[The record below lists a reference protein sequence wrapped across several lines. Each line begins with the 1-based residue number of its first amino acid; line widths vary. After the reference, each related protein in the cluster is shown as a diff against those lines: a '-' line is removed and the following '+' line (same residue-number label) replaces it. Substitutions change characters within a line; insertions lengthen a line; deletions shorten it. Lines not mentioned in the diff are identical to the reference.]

1 MKTIASSFAAPAI
14 TRALRWG
21 GALLLAATCLAAP
34 MRAQEAVEEPPAEV
48 ETALPTITIPAEAAD
63 GSVVEIADGTY
74 APMNLLTET
83 RTLTLRAANRGLVI
97 IEGGNAERCATLPA
111 NITLDGFVLQ
121 NGKARQ
127 GGGLRGGVFLNGTIS
142 NCSAVFGGGAYEAK
156 VVNSEVIGCSAE
168 FFGNALYGGS
178 AFSCR
183 IVGNHAADYGAG
195 MAALFG
201 TTAANCLLA
210 ENTTP
215 CDTAGALASPVQNM
229 LLYKNTATKGTA
241 MTAEAMA
248 QDVCGNWG
256 EEAKVVTAEA
266 GLFTDAAARDY
277 TLNLEHAMVNTALKD
292 KGDSALGGFYDL
304 LWHAT
309 DFLGRPR
316 ILGTD
321 IDIGPYEIADTV
333 NVTCTVIGAGEVTA
347 SASTVQEGDTVT
359 FTARK
364 ISGYERDF
372 LGFYVN
378 GELRTTEMTFSL
390 AITNSDAIEARFQG
404 LSATTENFADK
415 IAALHPT
422 LREELLLADGAY
434 TLNANTVPENKQITF
449 KGTTLGGT
457 TLSVSGDL
465 KGAILVNATVEC
477 TAEVSNVTLHRCLV
491 SGLTGTEHITVTSSI
506 LKTMPTSLTA
516 TLANVTVYG
525 SGSLPETVTA
535 TNYLVLNT
543 DTSAEN
549 FDWVGQAILPKGSD
563 SIDAGTTLSLTPYDN
578 LDIAGRPRKMGS
590 AIDLGA
596 HECFYVAMT
605 VTAEGEYTTL
615 TPEPGEHDYLAGDT
629 LALDYTSSR
638 TFLGWTL
645 NGEALGT
652 KVTSLVIPEESTQ
665 HLTATFQGFTLASG
679 DAFPTGATAKDTI
692 TLGPGTYNWSD
703 ISTEAKIVGTGT
715 QNEVTITG
723 SVTGGHFEAVT
734 LNATLTNSTLNRCL
748 VTGGTLSN
756 CKVANS
762 VIEAASLSGG
772 TYVNNTVL
780 SGITLPAADAVNTR
794 TVSAVQE
801 DYTPAVTETTV
812 VDSGS
817 ALNDYQKTLVGD
829 LDYYGN
835 PRINNVRIDLGAAE
849 YVWAPYTVTIAV
861 VGHGLVEPRGTVEVV
876 RGQSLTFTAKADPK
890 HDRGT
895 PVVKVGSETLSESES
910 HYTYTPTADNTIITV
925 TFPGLTVGE
934 SETYTTLSEA
944 IAEAQDGETITVQA
958 GTYRERVDVK
968 TKKLRIVAAEAD
980 ATQTIIDA
988 NHEGRAVALNENS
1001 EIIGFTIVN
1010 GAASE
1015 GAGVRGGTV
1024 RRCIIHD
1031 NTLTYNGFGG
1041 GIYGAFAESCL
1052 IYNNGSST
1060 QRSSGGGA
1068 SNSEL
1073 LNCTVAANAAEKGG
1087 GLYDCTAKN
1096 CVIALNTD
1104 LSGITS
1110 DWAGDSIEPAPEDC
1124 CTPTSGGIT
1133 VEANKIFVRPETA
1146 DFRLREGIACLNAA
1160 AADERLSALDVF
1172 GTQRPYGTGIDMGA
1186 IEWNAPDYVITLSFN
1201 SRSQAT
1207 MVVNEGDSTAQPYT
1221 CAWNGAL
1228 ATARTFTVPRFKAD
1242 GTTRTSIK
1250 LTWTKA
1256 TGSETERTLSGILL
1270 DGATL
1275 SGSSAAA
1282 NAGLTWQVTSEN
1294 TVNVDLT
1301 FQAESLTVTPEG
1313 DLEQALTDATPG
1325 ETIKL
1330 QNGDYNVAVSVG
1342 EGVTLEGTGSS
1353 SLLQGATLANGA
1365 TLKGVTVIGAPVVGP
1380 ATGSATLLHSIVTGV
1395 TDAAGAV
1402 KQNVVVK
1409 SSLIHNNAA
1418 GLGANVTAY
1427 LSTVADT
1434 DGTALAATAKA
1445 YGCALWRYSFLA
1457 ETGAEMVDCWAG
1469 IEPGF
1474 LAPAPEGEDYHLSAH
1489 SELIDAAGSAQWPG
1503 FTEADRALSDLA
1515 GNARNTLQG
1524 YDCGAYEYQGTATVT
1539 DWTWFGSSSS
1549 MDGDLVGAGWRQM
1562 TLGSP
1567 HALPANVAAV
1577 WADRNGYPEA
1587 TVRADA
1593 PLTLSALTIK
1603 TVNTLF
1609 TLLQGSEAG
1618 RVTVT
1623 GALMKS
1629 AASSLVLAGP
1639 LTVQGGTTLSA
1650 GTVTVAEGAD
1660 IQTAN
1665 VTLNGSTTF
1674 RQTGGNFTFGNFF
1687 YVRDTVTFSLEGGT
1701 FTGGELSLAKGDNQ
1715 TAIVFAGTDV
1725 TLTRIETGDESGARY
1740 GNIIQT
1746 GGTVTLTG
1754 SGSGKNAPLHISHWP
1769 GSSTYSLRGGTLYVP
1784 NGEVRLG
1791 QDGAG
1796 TLRLEGGV
1804 AKIRAVGRSNGS
1816 IVFAGGTFHALESQT
1831 LNSVSYKSGTESR
1844 LEVADGK
1851 TLTFYST
1858 NSTDN
1863 TGGLTLG
1870 AGDFVAY
1877 NTISSRNL
1885 TLSAGTRLTLS
1896 TAEGEALANRGALNL
1911 ASPYCLTLPGEG
1923 EVPVLTGTITA
1934 APIAVAKDL
1943 TLNEK
1948 TLVLKVKG
1956 TVSGLTSAYE
1966 NCYEITTQDAD
1977 DETGTVNVYV
1987 KQILNR
1993 PASITIPVLTVSANT
2008 EWETATTEW
2017 STGSAPDVSTPV
2029 IVRATADATLT
2040 MPYSSTLE
2048 QVTFDVA
2055 EGKTLTLANYY
2066 SDITELRLVGAGT
2079 LNLGEREKL
2088 TYTNQTAFS
2097 GTMVVANTSQVLA
2110 SDTIKNQHLRFAV
2123 DYALGSCAGF
2133 TLAGGIEVAAGTKLT
2148 CNSSL
2153 AGGEALVEAGA
2164 TVVIGQG
2171 CTNRLNFTAANEQEI
2186 TLAAGT
2192 TGTNPAYLGGNVNA
2206 QNWKITDDNGTD
2218 TKGLT
2223 LTGSVTLAT
2232 PPTSGS
2238 LAAASGLSSLTLKSG
2253 ELTLASA
2260 WTMPAGAVKAGAGH
2274 VTLPSGSSMAG
2285 SATFRGPVV
2294 FAEKKTFAVSG
2305 DLVFRDDSVVYLPIG
2320 ASFSAT
2326 GALVVAPGTRVVLT
2340 GTPTGSA
2347 TVDLFKST
2355 QAGGLSI
2362 STLTEVSLA
2371 LADSPTDKVVTLT
2384 PYLTAAGVYGY
2395 TLTLNTPNVWTG
2407 EGGDSNWSTA
2417 GNWSGNTVPADGA
2430 AVSFPD
2436 TVDNTAVTIDTA
2448 IAPSA
2453 IRVAGD
2459 YIFSGSGS
2467 ITSKPAIAQS
2477 AGVVT
2482 WSLFPK
2488 AGSYDV
2494 ASGATA
2500 VISSASGYYEGRFTG
2515 EGTVRATG
2523 TLELGASSIAFRGE
2537 FEVNPGRLALR
2548 PGAATASARV
2558 KLVGGTLE
2566 TKVPAT
2572 VSTLILSGTSSFY
2585 LPLSAPLTVTDTFTV
2600 DGTVSIAVDAIPEE
2614 EGTWLLMTLPEGAA
2628 ETPFT
2633 LSTVSGSATYRAGVI
2648 QRGREVY
2655 LAVYDSTQIAWAGT
2669 GTGADKWVINTSTI
2683 EMSETANKVVWFHD
2697 VDGVGEATVSLPV
2710 TPTSVIVTAQTTRF
2724 TLSGTFGDV
2733 PVTVQPGA
2741 SVTLAAADMTPS
2753 TFVNDGTVT
2762 VTGTLD
2768 LTKTTFSGTGT
2779 FIAGTGGT
2787 IKVTAQQ
2794 LAATTNLFKRGGG
2807 RLEVSGGDADYTY
2820 PSGALSGG
2828 IVAEEAGELV
2838 KTGSGTLYLQP
2849 TAFNEPLTIREGSVA
2864 LTGTIALKARYFK
2877 FEVYERFNDTAN
2889 TQNAWNWVSWNW
2901 ASSTWLGLS
2910 EVALTLSGERL
2921 AWPEGSSI
2929 IYFDGGVLDSVV
2941 LGMGNRTSFCDGR
2954 ITNLLDG
2961 NTATQFRWLDN
2972 YQYASYGQGKNPRTY
2987 FVVDAGREVVFS
2999 GYDFATPTIPNQF
3012 FYKWN
3017 VSASNDLQ
3025 AWHPSASDTGPTA
3038 NESEIWQTIDE
3049 RTLAA
3054 SSSLLK
3060 ANSWMT
3066 TRGYAFTNKGS
3077 GYWSSLT
3084 GPVKVA
3090 TGATFDLTSAVG
3102 TTHILEDSLTLA
3114 SVTGEGTLLVP
3125 STLNLTLDTLDIATL
3140 RLTGSTILTQPITAT
3155 STTVTTLALDSAVA
3169 RAYTNDGG
3177 VDFVLFTNCT
3187 EVPTLIWPKD
3197 VSQTTTDGGT
3207 WQLVLEDKTL
3217 HLRLSGS
3224 KREIKATIFGTKAWS
3239 DLQWTDPMGGTV
3251 NLEASDSVV
3260 ERVVLDPE
3268 GEGATLSSMDFSQ
3281 FPNLANVLLAEAGGT
3296 LTLSDT
3302 SALTSNANVLLTVP
3316 QAATLRVTSPDALAF
3331 AKNIAGKLQ
3340 LNNADIRL
3348 RGAGTLLLDFENAS
3362 ADLPMVGNQ
3371 GLFTGNITVKSG
3383 TLEFPNNSSG
3393 TGPVYNRTITVTGKN
3408 AKLATGTN
3416 NDATGWS
3423 YGSGKFIF
3431 RDGATFEVYKRDTYK
3446 APMELCGATIR
3457 LMAGASESN
3466 RGFDLYQSPST
3477 SVLAAEGATVEN
3489 PTVSKLTFAE
3499 NASATDRIAYVRDG
3513 NWTVNVAANARFDIE
3528 ASLGADNSDR
3538 TLIKAGA
3545 GEMVLATTV
3554 NNCLNTLVNAGTLRV
3569 TGMTGTGSTIVK
3581 GGATICGTGTVRGTI
3596 SFASGGLLA
3605 VDPAV
3610 VEPLTISS
3618 FAQITS
3624 WANITLTDTPQQTFP
3639 ILRATADG
3647 FTLQTNYFKTD
3658 ETFPTNN
3665 YSLVVVDNVLYAKK
3679 TIKQG
3684 DVVVEAP
3691 TSLQATVPSGTTN
3704 WSALNWTTDGTTE
3717 VSASDIDWWQVQ
3729 TVSLTAEAADSTVA
3743 LDLPLYNVQTLN
3755 LAGSLTLTGSEGK
3768 RLNGCTLALADSAT
3782 VTVNGLFDAAT
3793 AVSLSGNGTVTW
3805 AANHTGTLSLASGTT
3820 LTAPAGTTLSALDC
3834 TAGGILTVD
3843 PANRYTVSAITGQAT
3858 VKLASKTEISGEVSL
3873 LTVGSTVAVVNFA
3886 LDVNFPAG
3894 YGLAV
3899 DNGTLKAVV
3908 GSEVMAVVSGA
3919 AVWDNLTWT
3928 DTRGNAFTPTWS
3940 NIRAVTL
3947 KVTDSATLALPS
3959 LTLNS
3964 LAIDFGTTEGK
3975 SLTLDGSTSQTL
3987 PALYVLGTNGGDVL
4001 CNDGRLT
4008 LSALSASAPYVGV
4021 TAEMLSGL
4029 TSGTNTYT
4037 FASDAVLGLYCTASR
4052 SSIAGYLKAPS
4063 RGLAIRSGTL
4073 IASREDNFGN
4083 QNDNTKIR
4091 IDAGA
4096 TFDVNGWAIT
4106 CVPTLNGGTL
4116 KNHTSRAKGTGLNTD
4131 ETQRQLFNIT
4141 LTADSVIDNSVVL
4154 NSVASNWNAQT
4165 LTLNG
4170 HTLTKRGTGL
4180 FGFKNA
4186 SIAGNGSLKVEA
4198 GTLKFA
4204 DDSTLSGNVSV
4215 QVAEGATFTLTG
4227 TRTLSAGSTLTLAGT
4242 MDLAAALAGEGA
4254 LTVASGNV
4262 TLSGLT
4268 TYTGLTTVQ
4277 GGATFSAA
4285 SLAGALTCEAGAILK
4300 PRAIDTPLSLGG
4312 TLTATNLAIDLSA
4325 FDEQP
4330 ETIPLFTSPNV
4341 LTTAM
4346 VKTAGRYKPTAT
4358 QMEDSTWKLSYT
4370 YRFADTALTW
4380 EGGATG
4386 DLADASWTADGVS
4399 GLSLR
4404 PTNGMIFPAGGTYTL
4419 TNNSAALTWP
4429 RGAVTV
4435 GANASLTLSS
4445 TVETSGLCGD
4455 VTLEDGATLKLVDS
4469 FAAYAGITGINA
4481 TLELDASMLAAPTG
4495 DLSVGTLTLTGSTL
4509 PSGEPRETFSC
4520 STLVFSEEL
4529 VAAIEAATTQ
4539 QGTVLTLASAYTGS
4553 VVPECTTLPTGY
4565 ALKVVENALVVAFTA
4580 PVVTELYAQAS
4591 NGGTWTDLAWFS
4603 DAGCTTRPTA
4613 IAWGAVTTV
4622 TLTNTASAPVALTLP
4637 GNLTA
4642 LTTMTIGSAS
4652 EAITLSGATLPR
4664 LITLTLNGPLTLDGE
4679 LISTIPATLTGTGEL
4694 TLANGG
4700 AMKSEETTYA
4710 NFKGRWV
4717 LKDGT
4722 TLSLNG
4728 GETYSGLLAWNNSQP
4743 TSGQIEVRTGA
4754 TLNLSQKNAF
4764 GWGGGNMVTST
4775 SAGRTMLVVDG
4786 GTVAFTGT
4794 TDQLFRCPIELRNGA
4809 TFVNDTNSNVGFT
4822 RGCKVKVAGT
4832 VNFTGTAGYNLW
4844 NAGGNGTGESGADAN
4859 GLHTTFDLAEG
4870 AVVNFDATLTSKH
4883 QDRAPYNDLNL
4894 TGSGTFRFNGANTYY
4909 EATNVGAGI
4918 TVGGTG
4924 SIANSAVTFAAGS
4937 KLLAEGGSNV
4947 LTLNGATGSAQVVLS
4962 EAVAES
4968 SLPIDVL
4975 KTADTADLTLTPALA
4990 ESLVT
4995 TAEADGIKT
5004 YTLDLIRYTALT
5016 ATVDGSKAWDE
5027 LPWQTPDGVSITSP
5041 HWEWVTALMLDVTAE
5056 ASLTLPGNFSSITA
5070 LTVTGSGALTLSG
5083 GALPALT
5090 ALSLEGGLT
5099 LDGAVIT
5106 TIPAS
5111 LSGTGTL
5118 TLKNAGEVTSSAA
5131 GGASTFAYNS
5141 FTGRWVVEDET
5152 TLNLAGGGGQKGQL
5166 AKSDVEGSGQIVVK
5180 AGATVKLAA
5189 DHVFGWK
5196 DIDAQCDRT
5205 VLVID
5210 GGALVNNADQYL
5222 RRTIELKNGATL
5234 SDPNGKFWL
5243 ARASRLLISEGT
5255 ATILNSGS
5263 GPKFGCDGATSG
5275 SSSTSAPSRIE
5286 VLEGAT
5292 LMVEASLSDQNTTYA
5307 SVALSGAGTIRFNG
5321 ANTHTQPTTV
5331 AAGTTIGGTGSITS
5345 SAVTLNG
5352 SKILANASGN
5362 ALTLSTV
5369 FGSADIVV
5377 PADFPETITA
5387 VLKTNSASTPTL
5399 TPPTGYVMSEATAD
5413 GVKTVYLEW
5422 MPYDSL
5428 TAEVSGTVALS
5439 ALTWKT
5445 PDGTVVASPEWRFV
5459 NTVTFKGLTADA
5471 TVTMDGDLAETV
5483 TTLAGADQTVTLA
5496 GETAWD
5502 AGTRTFAG
5510 KLALSR
5516 ALASGT
5522 LSVDTG
5528 ATLTLSADNS
5538 AFTGTLALDA
5548 GSTLRA
5554 TQVNALA
5561 FAQTDGVVD
5570 LGVATLPI
5578 TGDGVLE
5585 LALPEAETLQVKSST
5600 ATPKVRFAGDIL
5612 VTSGTMKFPN
5622 SAVAANWWSAA
5633 AGPGYTRTITVRGE
5647 QAKLATGSN
5656 TDATGWNVGT
5666 NQKLILEEGGSYE
5679 LFKRDTFKTPLEM
5692 TGGIVRLMYHSD
5704 VNNNC
5709 ALQIFNGQQTTV
5721 KAVNGATSASPTIS
5735 KLTLE
5740 ESDATGDWR
5749 KAKITNADWQVTVE
5763 ENAQFY
5769 IDAILSN
5776 ADTWGVIK
5784 SGAGEMVLAATNEY
5798 SGVTTVN
5805 AGTLRVTGTTGT
5817 GATTIKPNAVLCGA
5831 GTVKGAL
5838 TFENGAIFAA
5848 DPAAAPL
5855 TVNGAVTAAGTVT
5868 VRLATPPTMS
5878 WPLLKSATS
5887 LPDVG
5892 VFSVENGLPAGYEL
5906 AIVGTT
5912 LYIRATSKTTGVEA
5926 VQAMVSGVANWSALK
5941 WKDMNGN
5948 TVTPFWG
5955 EVTSVT
5961 LTAEA
5966 DAMVTLDLPLANLTS
5981 LTIAESAST
5990 LTLTGKSLSA
6000 CTFSTFALNGSL
6012 TLEGPI
6018 LPTIPTSL
6026 SGTGALT
6033 FKNAGSVTSSAA
6045 GGESSFAYNNFT
6057 GRWVVEDG
6065 TTLNL
6070 AGGGGQK
6077 GQLAKSDVEGSGQI
6091 VVKTGATVNL
6101 SANHVFGWKDID
6113 AQCDRTVLVL
6123 DGGALVNNAEQYLR
6137 RTFELKN
6144 GATLSD
6150 PDGKFRL
6157 ARASRL
6163 LVSEGTATI
6172 LNSGSGPK
6180 FGCDGATNDTNSTSA
6195 PSRIEVREGATL
6207 TVEASLSDQNTTY
6220 ASVALSGAGTILFNG
6235 TNTYTKSTTVAAGTT
6250 IGGKGAIASAVA
6262 FTDGAKLLVD
6272 PAAEAPL
6279 TLNGTI
6285 TGTAQVVLASD
6296 PTTPSTAA
6304 VKTTVES
6311 VTLSTDNFTA
6321 PDGYKMTL
6329 SKDSKTLYVATA
6341 KNVYTKLSG
6350 SATNKDMA
6358 WSAITWYDA
6367 TVSDRWV
6374 EATDIDWNLVSE
6386 VTLSYVSSVTVT
6398 MDVALPS
6405 LTKLDFVAYDP
6416 SALVTLE
6423 RGSSL
6428 LAAPLS
6434 ALTSVDAGGSV
6445 IFKSGTV
6452 GTMPTTITR
6461 TGASTETQLA
6471 VTFADSFATAAGDT
6485 VSLSATN
6492 VTVVFDGANT
6502 FSAPVTV
6509 KSGATLAGSGSLTA
6523 DVTFEAGSAVLA
6535 DGAALTVG
6543 TVTVADGATVT
6554 VTPVAGLADA
6564 TVLIAA
6570 NALTASNFT
6579 EPTGY
6584 TRTVDGTTLKLSRNI
6599 TLEVTYADKALESV
6613 LSSEVKQQIREQVC
6627 AAAGTEVSGTV
6638 ATKIEVL
6645 HADGTTAKTVDTSA
6659 LEGLLTCFV
6668 QHTEATVEGSTA
6680 TVKVCY
6686 DFGISH
6692 ITVDAARAVIVTAKV
6707 EGRSAEVDFAKEV
6720 SFSVVDENTGKVW
6733 SITAD
6738 DILDQSAGQVRF
6750 RIPADCPDDSGDLEL
6765 LENFLGTRALRVKV
6779 TR

>member
-1 MKTIASSFAAPAI
+1 MKMIASRSFALPALK
-14 TRALRWG
+14 RALRWG

-34 MRAQEAVEEPPAEV
+34 MRAQEVAEEPPAEV
-48 ETALPTITIPAEAAD
+48 ETALPAITIPAEAAD

-74 APMNLLTET
+74 APLNLLTET

-127 GGGLRGGVFLNGTIS
+127 GGGLRGGVFQNGTIS

-201 TTAANCLLA
+201 TKAANCLLA
-210 ENTTP
+210 KNTTP
-215 CDTAGALASPVQNM
+215 CDIAGALASPVQNM

-248 QDVCGNWG
+248 QDVCGNWV

-266 GLFTDAAARDY
+266 GLFKDAAAGDY
-277 TLNLEHAMVNTALKD
+277 TLNLDHGTVNTDLKD

-309 DFLGRPR
+309 DFAGRPR

-333 NVTCTVIGAGEVTA
+333 TVTCTVIGAGAVSA
-347 SASTVQEGDTVT
+347 SATTVQEGDTVT
-359 FTARK
+359 FTASK
-364 ISGYERDF
+364 IENFERDF

-390 AITNSDAIEARFQG
+390 AITKSDTIEARFKG
-404 LSATTENFADK
+404 LEATTENFTTQIGK
-415 IAALHPT
+415 IHPS

-434 TLNANTVPENKQITF
+434 TLDAATIPDSRLITF

-457 TLSVSGDL
+457 TLSISGDL
-465 KGAILVNATVEC
+465 NGAILVNATVTC

-491 SGLTGTEHITVTSSI
+491 DGLTGTDITVTSSI
-506 LKTMPTSLTA
+506 LKTMPSSLTA

-525 SGSLPETVTA
+525 SDALPETVTT
-535 TNYLVLNT
+535 TNCLVLGT

-549 FDWVGQAILPKGSD
+549 FDWVGQAILPKGSS
-563 SIDAGTTLSLTPYDN
+563 SIDAGDAVPLTPYDN

-596 HECFYVAMT
+596 HECFYVAMS

-638 TFLGWTL
+638 AFLGWTL

-652 KVTSLVIPEESTQ
+652 KVTFLVIPEESTQ
-665 HLTATFQGFTLASG
+665 ALTATFQGFTLASG

-692 TLGPGTYNWSD
+692 TLGPGRYTWSD

-715 QNEVTITG
+715 QSEVEIKG

-734 LNATLTNSTLNRCL
+734 LNATLTNATLNRCL
-748 VTGGTLSN
+748 VKGGTLTN
-756 CKVANS
+756 CTVANS
-762 VIEAASLSGG
+762 VIEAATLSGG

-780 SGITLPAADAVNTR
+780 SGIVLPSGAVNTR
-794 TVSAVQE
+794 TVSAQQA

-925 TFPGLTVGE
+925 TFPGLTVGA
-934 SETYTTLSEA
+934 SETYTTLSAA
-944 IAEAQDGETITVQA
+944 IAEVQDGETITVQA
-958 GTYRERVDVK
+958 GTYLERVDVK

-1024 RRCIIHD
+1024 RRCIIRD

-1186 IEWNAPDYVITLSFN
+1186 IEWNAPDYVVTLSFN

-1207 MVVNEGDSTAQPYT
+1207 MVVNDSTEQTYT

-1250 LTWTKA
+1250 LTWTKV
-1256 TGSETERTLSGILL
+1256 SETDRTLSGILL

-1282 NAGLTWQVTSEN
+1282 DAAGFTWQVTSEN
-1294 TVNVDLT
+1294 TVNVDLS
-1301 FQAESLTVTPEG
+1301 FQAESLTVAPG
-1313 DLEQALTDATPG
+1313 QDLGQALADATPG

-1330 QNGDYNVAVSVG
+1330 QNGNYNLAVSVG

-1353 SLLQGATLANGA
+1353 SLLQGATLADGA
-1365 TLKGVTVIGAPVVGP
+1365 ILKGVTVTGAPVVGP
-1380 ATGSATLLHSIVTGV
+1380 ETGSATLLHSIVTGV
-1395 TDAAGAV
+1395 TDGAGAV
-1402 KQNVVVK
+1402 QQNVVVK

-1445 YGCALWRYSFLA
+1445 YGCAIWRYSLLA
-1457 ETGAEMVDCWAG
+1457 KTGAEIVDCWAG

-1489 SELIDAAGSAQWPG
+1489 SELIDAAGTAQWPG
-1503 FTEADRALSDLA
+1503 FTEADRALTDLA
-1515 GNARNTLQG
+1515 GQPRNTLQG

-1539 DWTWFGSSSS
+1539 DWTWFGSSAS
-1549 MDGDLVGAGWRQM
+1549 MDGDLAGAGWRQM

-1587 TVRADA
+1587 NVRADA

-1623 GALMKS
+1623 GTLMKS

-1660 IQTAN
+1660 IKAAN

-1687 YVRDTVTFSLEGGT
+1687 YARDTVTFSLEGGT
-1701 FTGGELSLAKGDNQ
+1701 FKGGELSVAKGYNQ
-1715 TAIVFAGTDV
+1715 TALVFAGTDV

-1740 GNIIQT
+1740 GDIIQT

-1769 GSSTYSLRGGTLYVP
+1769 GSSTYSLQGGTLYVP

-1791 QDGAG
+1791 QDGIGA
-1796 TLRLEGGV
+1796 LRLEGGV
-1804 AKIRAVGRSNGS
+1804 AKIRSIGRSNGS
-1816 IVFAGGTFHALESQT
+1816 VVLAGGTFHALETQA
-1831 LNSVSYKSGTESR
+1831 LNYVQYVSGTESR

-1851 TLTFYST
+1851 TLTFYGT
-1858 NSTDN
+1858 TDSSN

-1870 AGDFVAY
+1870 PGNFVAY
-1877 NTISSRNL
+1877 HTIANRNL

-1896 TAEGEALANRGALNL
+1896 TADGEALTDRGALKL
-1911 ASPYCLTLPGEG
+1911 ESSGTLTVPGEG
-1923 EVPVLTGTITA
+1923 VVPVLTGTLLA
-1934 APIAVAKDL
+1934 APLAVAKDL
-1943 TLNEK
+1943 PLNTS

-1966 NCYEITTQDAD
+1966 NCYEITTQR
-1977 DETGTVNVYV
+1977 ETAEDNTEITKVYV

-1993 PASITIPVLTVSANT
+1993 PASSTIPVLTVT
-2008 EWETATTEW
+2008 KDTDWVTATTEW
-2017 STGSAPDVSTPV
+2017 STGSVPEATTPV
-2029 IVRATADATLT
+2029 IVRATESAKLT
-2040 MPYSSTLE
+2040 MPTSGTLA

-2055 EGKTLTLANYY
+2055 EGKTLKLANYNAT
-2066 SDITELRLVGAGT
+2066 ITELRLIGAGT
-2079 LNLGEREKL
+2079 LDLGSVARL
-2088 TYTNQTAFS
+2088 SYTNQTAFS
-2097 GTMVVANTSQVLA
+2097 GTIVVSNADQVLA
-2110 SDTIKNQHLRFAV
+2110 ADTLKNQHLRFAV
-2123 DYALGSCAGF
+2123 NYALGNSAGF
-2133 TLAGGIEVAAGTKLT
+2133 TLAGGIVVAAGKKLT

-2171 CTNRLNFTAANEQEI
+2171 CTNRLNFTAAGGQEI

-2206 QNWKITDDNGTD
+2206 QNWKITDDNGTN

-2223 LTGSVTLAT
+2223 LTGSVTLTT
-2232 PPTSGS
+2232 PPTFGT
-2238 LAAASGLSSLTLKSG
+2238 LAAASGLSSLTLESG
-2253 ELTLASA
+2253 ELTLAAA
-2260 WTMPAGAVKAGAGH
+2260 WAMPAGAVKAGAGR
-2274 VTLPSGSSMAG
+2274 VTLPTGSSMAG
-2285 SATFRGPVV
+2285 SATFRGPVAFV
-2294 FAEKKTFAVSG
+2294 DQKTFSVSG
-2305 DLVFRDDSVVYLPIG
+2305 DLVFRDGAVIYLPIG
-2320 ASFSAT
+2320 AAFSAT
-2326 GALVVAPGTRVVLT
+2326 GSLVVEPGTRVVLT
-2340 GTPTGSA
+2340 GTPTETQ
-2347 TVDLFKST
+2347 TVDLFTSA

-2362 STLTEVSLA
+2362 STLTDVSLT
-2371 LADSPTDKVVTLT
+2371 LAEQPEGQVVTLT

-2395 TLTLNTPNVWTG
+2395 TLTQTTPNVWTG
-2407 EGGDSNWSTA
+2407 EGGDSNWTTDD
-2417 GNWSGNTVPADGA
+2417 NWSGNTVPADGA
-2430 AVSFPD
+2430 AVSFPASA
-2436 TVDNTAVTIDTA
+2436 TNKVVTIDAA

-2453 IRVAGD
+2453 IRVAGG
-2459 YIFSGSGS
+2459 YTFSGSGSGS

-2477 AGVVT
+2477 AGEVI
-2482 WSLFPK
+2482 WNLFPK

-2515 EGTVRATG
+2515 DGTVRVTG
-2523 TLELGASSIAFRGE
+2523 TLELGASSIAFQGG
-2537 FEVNPGRLALR
+2537 FEVNQGQLALR
-2548 PGAATASARV
+2548 LGAATASARV
-2558 KLVGGTLE
+2558 NLVDGTLV

-2572 VSTLILSGTSSFY
+2572 VSTLTLSGTSSLE
-2585 LPLSAPLTVTDTFTV
+2585 LPLSAPLTVTDTFTAS
-2600 DGTVSIAVDAIPEE
+2600 DTVSIAVNAIPEK

-2628 ETPFT
+2628 ETTFT
-2633 LSTVSGSATYRAGVI
+2633 LTTDSASDTYCAGVV
-2648 QRGREVY
+2648 QHGREVF

-2669 GTGADKWVINTSTI
+2669 GTGADKWVINTSAI
-2683 EMSETANKVVWFHD
+2683 EETETASKVVWFHD
-2697 VDGVGEATVSLPV
+2697 VDGVGKATVSLPV
-2710 TPTSVIVTAQTTRF
+2710 TPTSVIVTAQTTHF
-2724 TLSGTFGDV
+2724 TLNGTFGKV
-2733 PVTVQPGA
+2733 PVTVQSGA
-2741 SVTLAAADMTPS
+2741 SVTLAATDMKPS
-2753 TFVNDGTVT
+2753 AFANDGTVT

-2768 LTKTTFSGTGT
+2768 LTSTAFSGTGT

-2794 LAATTNLFKRGGG
+2794 LTATTNLFKRGGG
-2807 RLEVSGGDADYTY
+2807 TLEVSGGDADYTY

-2849 TAFNEPLTIREGSVA
+2849 TAFNESLTIREGTVA
-2864 LTGTIALKARYFK
+2864 LSGTIALKARYFK

-2901 ASSTWLGLS
+2901 APSTWLGLS

-2941 LGMGNRTSFCDGR
+2941 LGMGNRTSFCDGQ

-3025 AWHPSASDTGPTA
+3025 AWRPSASDTGPTA

-3125 STLNLTLDTLDIATL
+3125 STLNLTLDTLNIATL

-3155 STTVTTLALDSAVA
+3155 SATVTTLALDSAVA

-3177 VDFVLFTNCT
+3177 VDFVLLTNCT

-3207 WQLVLEDKTL
+3207 WNGGTWTLVLEDKTL

-3224 KREIKATIFGTKAWS
+3224 KREIKATISGTKAWS
-3239 DLQWTDPMGGTV
+3239 ELQWTDPMGGTV
-3251 NLEASDSVV
+3251 SLDASDSVV
-3260 ERVVLDPE
+3260 KRVVLVPE

-3281 FPNLANVLLAEAGGT
+3281 FPSLANVLLAEAGGT
-3296 LTLSDT
+3296 LTISDT
-3302 SALTSNANVLLTVP
+3302 SALTNNDDVLLTVP

-3331 AKNIAGKLQ
+3331 AKNNAGNLQ
-3340 LNNADIRL
+3340 LNNAFIRL

-3362 ADLPMVGNQ
+3362 AVLPMVGNL
-3371 GLFTGNITVKSG
+3371 GLFTGNVTVKSG
-3383 TLEFPNNSSG
+3383 TLKFPNSSSG
-3393 TGPVYNRTITVTGKN
+3393 TGPVYNRTITVTGEK
-3408 AKLATGTN
+3408 AKLATGTT

-3431 RDGATFEVYKRDTYK
+3431 RDGATFEVYRRDTYK
-3446 APMELCGATIR
+3446 APIELCGATIR
-3457 LMAGASESN
+3457 LMAGATESN
-3466 RGFDLYQSPST
+3466 RGIDLYESPST
-3477 SVLAAEGATVEN
+3477 TVLAADGATTKN

-3499 NASATDRIAYVRDG
+3499 EASATDRIAYVRGG
-3513 NWTVNVAANARFDIE
+3513 NWTVNVAEHARFDIE
-3528 ASLGADNSDR
+3528 ASLGADSTDR

-3554 NNCLNTLVNAGTLRV
+3554 NNCLNTLINAGTLRV
-3569 TGMTGTGSTIVK
+3569 TGTTGTGSTIVK

-3610 VEPLTISS
+3610 VEPLTISR
-3618 FAQITS
+3618 FAQTTS
-3624 WANITLTDTPQQTFP
+3624 WANITLTGTPQQTFP
-3639 ILRATADG
+3639 ILRATAED
-3647 FTLQTNYFKTD
+3647 FELLKDYFKTD
-3658 ETFPTNN
+3658 EAFPTD
-3665 YSLVVVDNVLYAKK
+3665 YSLEVVGNVLYAKK

-3704 WSALNWTTDGTTE
+3704 WSALTWTTDGTTA
-3717 VSASDIDWWQVQ
+3717 VAADGIDWWQVQ
-3729 TVSLTAEAADSTVA
+3729 TVSLTAAGDGDATVV
-3743 LDLPLYNVQTLN
+3743 LDLPLYNVETLN
-3755 LAGSLTLTGSEGK
+3755 LTGALTLTGSEGK
-3768 RLNGCTLALADSAT
+3768 RLNSCTLALAEGARA
-3782 VTVNGLFDAAT
+3782 TVNGLFDAAT

-3805 AANHTGTLSLASGTT
+3805 AADHTGTLSLAAGTT
-3820 LTAPAGTTLSALDC
+3820 LTAPAGITLSALDC
-3834 TAGGILTVD
+3834 TAGGTLAVD
-3843 PANRYTVSAITGQAT
+3843 PASLYTVTAITGQAT
-3858 VKLASKTEISGEVSL
+3858 VKATGSISSEVSL
-3873 LTVGSTVAVVNFA
+3873 LKVGSTVAVVNFA
-3886 LDVNFPAG
+3886 LDTNFTAG

-3919 AVWDNLTWT
+3919 AVWENLTWT

-3947 KVTDSATLALPS
+3947 KVTDSATLALPTLS
-3959 LTLNS
+3959 LAS
-3964 LAIDFGTTEGK
+3964 LAIDFGTTEEK
-3975 SLTLDGSTSQTL
+3975 ALTLDGSTSQTL

-4001 CNDGRLT
+4001 CNDGTLT

-4021 TAEMLSGL
+4021 TAEMLSTL
-4029 TSGTNTYT
+4029 TAEDYT
-4037 FASDAVLGLYCTASR
+4037 FASDALLGLYCADTGTSF
-4052 SSIAGYLKAPS
+4052 SHKFLAPQ
-4063 RGLAIRSGTL
+4063 RGFAIRSGTL
-4073 IASREDNFGN
+4073 VVTQVDNYGN
-4083 QNDNTKIR
+4083 QTDNTKIR
-4091 IDAGA
+4091 IDDGA
-4096 TFDVNGWAIT
+4096 TLDAHGYPVS
-4106 CVPTLNGGTL
+4106 CVLTLNGGTL
-4116 KNHTSRAKGTGLNTD
+4116 KNSTSGDNGTSK
-4131 ETQRQLFNIT
+4131 RQFYSIS
-4141 LTADSVIDNSVVL
+4141 LTADSIVEATQSLHSIAHGYNEQVI
-4154 NSVASNWNAQT
+4154 A
-4165 LTLNG
+4165 LNG
-4170 HTLTKRGTGL
+4170 HTLTKTGVGE
-4180 FGFKNA
+4180 F
-4186 SIAGNGSLKVEA
+4186 SIASATLQGPGTIAVNEGTFALWNGENKGSAVEGNVTLSVAEGATLA
-4198 GTLKFA
+4198 LRDTRTLK
-4204 DDSTLSGNVSV
+4204 SGSCLTLSGNVE
-4215 QVAEGATFTLTG
+4215 VAGTLTG
-4227 TRTLSAGSTLTLAGT
+4227 
-4242 MDLAAALAGEGA
+4242 EGA
-4254 LTVASGNV
+4254 VTVASGSV

-4285 SLAGALTCEAGAILK
+4285 SLAGSLTCEAGATLK

-4312 TLTATNLAIDLSA
+4312 TLTATNLTIDLSA
-4325 FDEQP
+4325 FVEQP
-4330 ETIPLFTSPNV
+4330 ETIPLFTSPNE
-4341 LTTAM
+4341 LTTEM
-4346 VKTAGRYKPTAT
+4346 VATAGRYKPAVT
-4358 QMEDSTWKLSYT
+4358 QMADSSWKLSYT
-4370 YRFADTALTW
+4370 YRFDGDTALTW
-4380 EGGATG
+4380 EGGETG
-4386 DLADASWTADGVS
+4386 DLADATWRAEDVS

-4404 PTNGMIFPAGGTYTL
+4404 ASNGMIFPAGGTYTL
-4419 TNNSAALTWP
+4419 TNNSQALAFPT
-4429 RGAVTV
+4429 GAVTI
-4435 GANASLTLSS
+4435 GENATVTLSS
-4445 TVETSGLCGD
+4445 TVEQSGLCGD
-4455 VTLEDGATLKLVDS
+4455 VTLENGATLKLVDS
-4469 FAAYAGITGINA
+4469 FAAYAGIKDRGA
-4481 TLELDASMLAAPTG
+4481 TLEMDVSMLSVPRG
-4495 DLSVGTLTLTGSTL
+4495 DLSVGTLKLTGSTL
-4509 PSGEPRETFSC
+4509 PTGTPRETFSC
-4520 STLVFSEEL
+4520 TTLVFSEEL
-4529 VAAIEAATTQ
+4529 VAAIETATTQ
-4539 QGTVLTLASAYTGS
+4539 QGTILTLASAYTGS
-4553 VVPECTTLPTGY
+4553 VPTCSTLPAGY
-4565 ALKVVENALVVAFTA
+4565 ALKKTEAGALVVAFTA
-4580 PVVTELYAQAS
+4580 PVVTELYAQVPS
-4591 NGGTWTDLAWFS
+4591 DGNWTGLTWCS
-4603 DAGCTTRPTA
+4603 DAECTTPPTA

-4622 TLTNTASAPVALTLP
+4622 TLTNTAGAPVALTLP

-4664 LITLTLNGPLTLDGE
+4664 LTTLTLNGPLTLNGE
-4679 LISTIPATLTGTGEL
+4679 LISTIPANLSGTGEL

-4700 AMKSEETTYA
+4700 AMTSTPTQANYA

-4717 LKDGT
+4717 VEDGT
-4722 TLSLNG
+4722 TLSLEG
-4728 GETYSGLLAWNNSQP
+4728 EETYSGLLAWNSAQP

-4764 GWGGGNMVTST
+4764 GWGGGNMATAT

-4786 GTVAFTGT
+4786 GTVAFTSD
-4794 TDQLFRCPIELRNGA
+4794 TDQLFRCPIELRDGA
-4809 TFVNDTNSNVGFT
+4809 TFVNDTNHNVGFT

-4844 NAGGNGTGESGADAN
+4844 NAGGSETGESGADAN

-4870 AVVNFDATLTSKH
+4870 AVVNFEAALTSKH
-4883 QDRAPYNDLNL
+4883 QNRAPYNDLNL
-4894 TGSGTFRFNGANTYY
+4894 TGAGTFRFNGANTYY

-4924 SIANSAVTFAAGS
+4924 AIANSAVTFAAGS

-4962 EAVAES
+4962 AAVAES
-4968 SLPIDVL
+4968 SLPIAVL
-4975 KTADTADLTLTPALA
+4975 KTAETADLTLTPALA
-4990 ESLVT
+4990 DSLVT
-4995 TAEADGIKT
+4995 TAVADGIKT

-5016 ATVDGSKAWDE
+5016 ATVDGSKDWND
-5027 LPWQTPDGVSITSP
+5027 LLWQTPDGVSISSP
-5041 HWEWVTALMLDVTAE
+5041 HWEWVTALTLDVTAAE
-5056 ASLTLPGNFSSITA
+5056 ASLILPGNFSSITS
-5070 LTVTGSGALTLSG
+5070 LTLPGSGALTLSG

-5090 ALSLEGGLT
+5090 TLSLEGSLT

-5106 TIPAS
+5106 TIPAA
-5111 LSGTGTL
+5111 LSGSGTL
-5118 TLKNAGEVTSSAA
+5118 TFKNAAVSSTR
-5131 GGASTFAYNS
+5131 GNSGSNFAYND
-5141 FTGRWVVEDET
+5141 FTGRWVVEREA
-5152 TLNLAGGGGQKGQL
+5152 TLTLAATATENRKGL
-5166 AKSDVEGSGQIVVK
+5166 LNWDNTVADSGQIEVR
-5180 AGATVKLAA
+5180 AGGTLAVNQKNA
-5189 DHVFGWK
+5189 FGW
-5196 DIDAQCDRT
+5196 DDVSAQKEHT
-5205 VLVID
+5205 ILVVD
-5210 GGALVNNADQYL
+5210 GGTVTIGTNEQHFRRKMEWHPGSVLDNQGTQFYLTRGVTMNVVAGESTAPVIFRGNA
-5222 RRTIELKNGATL
+5222 IKLKGDNACSGNA
-5234 SDPNGKFWL
+5234 N
-5243 ARASRLLISEGT
+5243 T
-5255 ATILNSGS
+5255 A
-5263 GPKFGCDGATSG
+5263 FVVA
-5275 SSSTSAPSRIE
+5275 
-5286 VLEGAT
+5286 EGAV
-5292 LMVEASLSDQNTTYA
+5292 LQVDAAIVQSNTDDALT
-5307 SVALSGAGTIRFNG
+5307 LSGAGTVLLNG
-5321 ANTHTQPTTV
+5321 ANTHTQATTV
-5331 AAGTTIGGTGSITS
+5331 AAGTTIGGTGSITAS
-5345 SAVTLNG
+5345 SVTLNDG
-5352 SKILANASGN
+5352 SKILANASGE

-5369 FGSADIVV
+5369 SGSADIVV
-5377 PADFPETITA
+5377 PEGFPETTTA
-5387 VLKTNSASTPTL
+5387 VLKTNSASAPTL
-5399 TPPTGYVMSEATAD
+5399 TPPTGYVMSEETAD
-5413 GVKTVYLEW
+5413 GIKTVYLEW

-5428 TAEVSGTVALS
+5428 TADVSGTVALS
-5439 ALTWKT
+5439 TLSWET
-5445 PDGTVVASPEWRFV
+5445 PEGTAVASPDWSFV
-5459 NTVTFKGLTADA
+5459 TAVTFNGLTADA
-5471 TVTMDGDLAETV
+5471 TVTMDGELAETV
-5483 TTLAGADQTVTLA
+5483 TTLTGAGETVTLA
-5496 GETAWD
+5496 GETAW
-5502 AGTRTFAG
+5502 AVGTRTFAG
-5510 KLALSR
+5510 NLALSR

-5522 LSVDTG
+5522 LSVADA

-5538 AFTGTLALDA
+5538 AFTGTLNLATC
-5548 GSTLRA
+5548 STLRA
-5554 TQVNALA
+5554 TSPEAIA
-5561 FAQTDGVVD
+5561 FATSTSGDY
-5570 LGVATLPI
+5570 
-5578 TGDGVLE
+5578 TGLVLDNSALKLTGAGTLE
-5585 LALPEAETLQVKSST
+5585 LAFSDANNTFNLLKSGTSY
-5600 ATPKVRFAGDIL
+5600 FSGGFL
-5612 VTSGTMKFPN
+5612 VTSGTLKLPGG
-5622 SAVAANWWSAA
+5622 AA
-5633 AGPGYTRTITVRGE
+5633 ADGPMKDRTITVRGAN
-5647 QAKLATGSN
+5647 AKLATGN
-5656 TDATGWNVGT
+5656 IQDATGWNVGN
-5666 NQKLILEEGGSYE
+5666 NQKLVLEEGGSYE

-5692 TGGIVRLMYHSD
+5692 TGGIIRLMYHTGVD
-5704 VNNNC
+5704 GNC
-5709 ALQIFNGQQTTV
+5709 ALQIFNGQPTTV

-5740 ESDATGDWR
+5740 ASSNPGDWR
-5749 KAKITNADWQVTVE
+5749 KAKITDADWQVTVE

-5769 IDAILSN
+5769 IDALLS
-5776 ADTWGVIK
+5776 GGKGFVK

-5817 GATTIKPNAVLCGA
+5817 GATTIKQNAVLCGS

-5838 TFENGAIFAA
+5838 TFEEGAIFAA
-5848 DPAAAPL
+5848 DLTANPL
-5855 TVNGAVTAAGTVT
+5855 MVTGTVTAGASVT
-5868 VRLATPPTMS
+5868 VRLDSAPTMS
-5878 WPLLKSATS
+5878 WPLLKAAS
-5887 LPDVG
+5887 LPDDAS
-5892 VFSVENGLPAGYEL
+5892 VFSVEGGLPEGYEL

-5912 LYIRATSKTTGVEA
+5912 LYIQATSESSSVTE
-5926 VQAMVSGVANWSALK
+5926 VQATVSRDANWSALE
-5941 WKDMNGN
+5941 WKDMDGN
-5948 TVTPFWG
+5948 AVTPMWG
-5955 EVTSVT
+5955 VVNSVT

-5966 DAMVTLDLPLANLTS
+5966 NATVTLDLPLTNLTS
-5981 LTIAESAST
+5981 LTVAESAST
-5990 LTLTGKSLSA
+5990 LTLTGRSLSA

-6012 TLEGPI
+6012 TLEGAV
-6018 LPTIPTSL
+6018 LPSIPTCL
-6026 SGTGALT
+6026 SGSGTLT
-6033 FKNAGSVTSSAA
+6033 FKNAGTVTSTAA
-6045 GGESSFAYNNFT
+6045 GSASTFAYNNFT
-6057 GRWVVEDG
+6057 GRWVIESG

-6091 VVKTGATVNL
+6091 VVKSGANLNVTASNPFGWADTNAQHNRVVLVVDGGTVNV
-6101 SANHVFGWKDID
+6101 SASEFYI
-6113 AQCDRTVLVL
+6113 
-6123 DGGALVNNAEQYLR
+6123 R
-6137 RTFELKN
+6137 RTLELKN
-6144 GATLSD
+6144 GARFENAGAKTV
-6150 PDGKFRL
+6150 L
-6157 ARASRL
+6157 ARGGRF
-6163 LVSEGTATI
+6163 LVSEGSATVSRI
-6172 LNSGSGPK
+6172 ML
-6180 FGCDGATNDTNSTSA
+6180 GCDGANDLSGDNAYARMEVATQALLTIEGEIVDTNN
-6195 PSRIEVREGATL
+6195 PIYNGL
-6207 TVEASLSDQNTTY
+6207 K
-6220 ASVALSGAGTILFNG
+6220 LSGAGTILFNG
-6235 TNTYTKSTTVAAGTT
+6235 VNTYTKATTVAAETT
-6250 IGGKGAIASAVA
+6250 IGGTGSIASAVT
-6262 FTDGAKLLVD
+6262 FTEGAKLRVD
-6272 PAAEAPL
+6272 PAAAKPL

-6285 TGTAQVVLASD
+6285 AGKAQVVLASA
-6296 PTTPSTAA
+6296 PTTLSTAA
-6304 VKTTVES
+6304 VKTTAES
-6311 VTLSTDNFTA
+6311 GTLSLDNFTA
-6321 PDGYKMTL
+6321 PEGDYTLTL
-6329 SKDSKTLYVATA
+6329 SEDSKTLYVNFSGA
-6341 KNVYTKLSG
+6341 VYTTL
-6350 SATNKDMA
+6350 T
-6358 WSAITWYDA
+6358 A
-6367 TVSDRWV
+6367 TVDGSITTWSQLPWTTDGST
-6374 EATDIDWNLVSE
+6374 EATDINWAFVEE
-6386 VTLSYVSSVTVT
+6386 VTLNLSADVTLSV
-6398 MDVALPS
+6398 DVALPKLATLSAWAVDGEQVSFKTS
-6405 LTKLDFVAYDP
+6405 LSTAPFSALATLMTSANLDF
-6416 SALVTLE
+6416 SE
-6423 RGSSL
+6423 
-6428 LAAPLS
+6428 
-6434 ALTSVDAGGSV
+6434 
-6445 IFKSGTV
+6445 GTV
-6452 GTMPTTITR
+6452 AKAP
-6461 TGASTETQLA
+6461 ASILPYA
-6471 VTFADSFATAAGDT
+6471 VTVRFADN
-6485 VSLSATN
+6485 LSEAVQGT
-6492 VTVVFDGANT
+6492 VTVGNGEYANGTVAFDGANT

-6509 KSGATLAGSGSLTA
+6509 KGGATLAGSGRLA
-6523 DVTFEAGSAVLA
+6523 AVTFENGSAVLA

-6554 VTPVAGLADA
+6554 VTPAAGLADA
-6564 TVLIAA
+6564 TVLIAG
-6570 NALTASNFT
+6570 NALTESDFT

-6584 TRTVDGTTLKLSRNI
+6584 TRTVVEGTTLKLSRNL
-6599 TLEVTYADKALESV
+6599 TLEVKYQDEAVETV
-6613 LSSEVKQQIREQVC
+6613 LSSEVKEQIREQVC
-6627 AAAGTEVSGTV
+6627 KVAGTAVTGTI

-6645 HADGTTAKTVDTSA
+6645 HADGTTVKAVDTSA
-6659 LEGLLTCFV
+6659 LEGLLTCFKN
-6668 QHTEATVEGSTA
+6668 HTEATVEGTTA
-6680 TVKVCY
+6680 TVTVCY
-6686 DFGISH
+6686 DFGVSH

-6707 EGRSAEVDFAKEV
+6707 EGQSAEVDFADGV

-6733 SITAD
+6733 SMAEGDLLEGSTI
-6738 DILDQSAGQVRF
+6738 GVMRF
-6750 RIPADCPDDSGDLEL
+6750 RIPADRLDDTSNQKL
-6765 LENFLGTRALRVKV
+6765 LEGFLGTRALRVRVK
-6779 TR
+6779 R

>member
-1 MKTIASSFAAPAI
+1 MKTIASSFAAPLLI
-14 TRALRWG
+14 RAVRWG

-34 MRAQEAVEEPPAEV
+34 VRAQEAAEEPPAE
-48 ETALPTITIPAEAAD
+48 EEPALLTLSIPAETAD
-63 GSVVEIADGTY
+63 GAVVVVDNGTY
-74 APMNLLTET
+74 APLNLLTET

-127 GGGLRGGVFLNGTIS
+127 GGGLRGGVFLNGTIR

-156 VVNSEVIGCSAE
+156 VVNSDVTGCSAE

-248 QDVCGNWG
+248 QDVCGNWV

-266 GLFTDAAARDY
+266 GLFKDAAAGDY
-277 TLNLEHAMVNTALKD
+277 TLNLEHATVNTALKD

-309 DFLGRPR
+309 DFAGRPR

-333 NVTCTVIGAGEVTA
+333 TVTCTVIGAGEVFA
-347 SASTVQEGDTVT
+347 SATTVQEGDTVT

-364 ISGYERDF
+364 FSDYERDF

-390 AITNSDAIEARFQG
+390 AITNSDVIEARFQG
-404 LSATTENFADK
+404 LSATTGNFPTQIGK
-415 IAALHPT
+415 IHPS

-434 TLNANTVPENKQITF
+434 TLDANTVPNSKQITF

-491 SGLTGTEHITVTSSI
+491 SGLTGTENITVTSSI
-506 LKTMPTSLTA
+506 LKTMPESLTA

-535 TNYLVLNT
+535 TNCLVLGT

-549 FDWVGQAILPKGSD
+549 FDWVEQAILPKGSA

-578 LDIAGRPRKMGS
+578 LDIAGRPRSMGR

-596 HECFYVAMT
+596 HECFHVAMT
-605 VTAEGEYTTL
+605 VAAEGEYTTL
-615 TPEPGEHDYLAGDT
+615 TPTPGAHDYLAGDT
-629 LALDYTSSR
+629 LALAYTSSR
-638 TFLGWTL
+638 AFLGWTL

-652 KVTSLVIPEESTQ
+652 EVTSLVIPEESIQ
-665 HLTATFQGFTLASG
+665 VLTATFQGFTLSSG
-679 DAFPTGATAKDTI
+679 AAFPEGATSKDTI
-692 TLGPGTYNWSD
+692 TLGEGSYNWEGVT
-703 ISTEAKIVGTGT
+703 TEAKIVGTGT
-715 QNEVTITG
+715 QSEVTITG
-723 SVTGGHFEAVT
+723 SITGGRFEAVT
-734 LNATLTNSTLNRCL
+734 LNATLTNATLNRCL
-748 VTGGTLSN
+748 VKGGTLTN
-756 CKVANS
+756 CTVANS
-762 VIEAASLSGG
+762 VIEAATLTGG

-780 SGITLPAADAVNTR
+780 SGITLPSGAVNTR
-794 TVSAVQE
+794 TVSVVQA
-801 DYTPAVTETTV
+801 DYTPAVTDTTV

-817 ALNDYQKTLVGD
+817 ELNDYQKTLVGD

-835 PRINNVRIDLGAAE
+835 PRVNNVRIDLGAAE

-861 VGHGLVEPRGTVEVV
+861 VGHGLVEPRGAVEVV
-876 RGQSLTFTAKADPK
+876 RGQSLTFTAKEDPK
-890 HDRGT
+890 HARGT
-895 PVVKVGSETLSESES
+895 PVVTVGAEELSGTDS
-910 HYTYTPTADNTIITV
+910 HYTYTPTADHTVITV
-925 TFPGLTVGE
+925 TFAGLTVGP

-958 GTYRERVDVK
+958 WTYLERVDVK

-980 ATQTIIDA
+980 ATKTIIDA

-1001 EIIGFTIVN
+1001 EIVGFTIVN

-1052 IYNNGSST
+1052 IYNNGSAT

-1104 LSGITS
+1104 LTGTAS
-1110 DWAGDSIEPAPEDC
+1110 DWAGDSIEPAPDDC
-1124 CTPTSGGIT
+1124 CTPTTGGIT

-1146 DFRLREGIACLNAA
+1146 DFRLREGVTCLNAA
-1160 AADERLSALDVF
+1160 VADERLSAQDVF
-1172 GTQRPYGTGIDMGA
+1172 GTTRPYGTGTDMGA

-1207 MVVNEGDSTAQPYT
+1207 MVVNEGDSTAATYS
-1221 CAWNGAL
+1221 CAWDGAL

-1256 TGSETERTLSGILL
+1256 TGSETDRTLSGILL

-1282 NAGLTWQVTSEN
+1282 NAGFTWQVTSEN

-1301 FQAESLTVTPEG
+1301 FQAESLTVAPEG
-1313 DLEQALTDATPG
+1313 NLGQALTDATPG

-1330 QNGDYNVAVSVG
+1330 QDGDYDVAVSVG
-1342 EGVTLEGTGSS
+1342 EGVTLEGTGNS

-1409 SSLIHNNAA
+1409 SSLIHDNAA

-1489 SELIDAAGSAQWPG
+1489 SELIDVAGSAQWPG
-1503 FTEADRALSDLA
+1503 FTEADRALTDLA
-1515 GNARNTLQG
+1515 GNPRNTLQG

-1539 DWTWFGSSSS
+1539 DWTWFGSSAS
-1549 MDGDLVGAGWRQM
+1549 MDGDLAGAGWRQM

-1567 HALPANVAAV
+1567 HALPANVTAV

-1587 TVRADA
+1587 SVRADA

-1650 GTVTVAEGAD
+1650 GTVTVAEGAN

-1687 YVRDTVTFSLEGGT
+1687 YVRDTATFSLEGGT
-1701 FTGGELSLAKGDNQ
+1701 FTGGELSLAKGYNQ

-1725 TLTRIETGDESGARY
+1725 TLTHIETGDESGARY
-1740 GNIIQT
+1740 GDIIQT

-1791 QDGAG
+1791 QDGTG

-1804 AKIRAVGRSNGS
+1804 AKIRAVGRSAGS
-1816 IVFAGGTFHALESQT
+1816 LVFAGGTFHALETQT
-1831 LNSVSYKSGTESR
+1831 LNYVTYASGTESR
-1844 LEVADGK
+1844 MEVADGH

-1858 NSTDN
+1858 NSTEN
-1863 TGGLTLG
+1863 HGGLTLG
-1870 AGDFVAY
+1870 PGDFVAY
-1877 NTISSRNL
+1877 HTISGRNL

-1923 EVPVLTGTITA
+1923 KVPVLTGTLQA

-1956 TVSGLTSAYE
+1956 AVSGLTSAYE
-1966 NCYEITTQDAD
+1966 NCYEITTQEAG

-1993 PASITIPVLTVSANT
+1993 PASVTIPVLTVSADT

-2017 STGSAPDVSTPV
+2017 STGNAPEASTPV

-2040 MPYSSTLE
+2040 MPYSSDTLT

-2055 EGKTLTLANYY
+2055 EGKTLTLANY
-2066 SDITELRLVGAGT
+2066 SAAITELRLVGAGT
-2079 LNLGEREKL
+2079 LNLGSVTPL
-2088 TYTNQTAFS
+2088 SYTNQTAFS
-2097 GTMVVANTSQVLA
+2097 GTMVVANASQVLA
-2110 SDTIKNQHLRFAV
+2110 ADTIKNQHLRFAV
-2123 DYALGSCAGF
+2123 DCALKSCAGF
-2133 TLAGGIEVAAGTKLT
+2133 TLAGGIEVAAGKTLT

-2171 CTNRLNFTAANEQEI
+2171 CTNRLNFTAADEQEI

-2192 TGTNPAYLGGNVNA
+2192 SGTNPAYLGGNVNA
-2206 QNWKITDDNGTD
+2206 QNWKITDDNGGN

-2232 PPTSGS
+2232 PPTSGT
-2238 LAAASGLSSLTLKSG
+2238 LEAASGLSSLTLKSG
-2253 ELTLASA
+2253 NLTLGSA
-2260 WTMPAGAVKAGAGH
+2260 WAMPAGAIKAGSGC
-2274 VTLPSGSSMAG
+2274 VTLPAGSTMAG
-2285 SATFRGPVV
+2285 SATFCGPVV
-2294 FAEKKTFAVSG
+2294 FEDQKAFAVSG
-2305 DLVFRDDSVVYLPIG
+2305 DLVFRDESVVYLPIG

-2326 GALVVAPGTRVVLT
+2326 GALVVAPGTRIVLT
-2340 GTPTGSA
+2340 GTPTESKWVA
-2347 TVDLFKST
+2347 LFTST
-2355 QAGGLSI
+2355 LAGGLSI

-2371 LADSPTDKVVTLT
+2371 LETPPENKIVTLA

-2395 TLTLNTPNVWTG
+2395 TLTLTTPNVWTG
-2407 EGGDSNWSTA
+2407 AVDSNWSTA

-2436 TVDNTAVTIDTA
+2436 SATNKVVTIDTA

-2459 YIFSGSGS
+2459 YTFSGSGS

-2500 VISSASGYYEGRFTG
+2500 VISSDSSYYEGRFTG
-2515 EGTVRATG
+2515 EGMVRATG
-2523 TLELGASSIAFRGE
+2523 TLELGASSIAFRGN

-2548 PGAATASARV
+2548 LGAATASARV

-2572 VSTLILSGTSSFY
+2572 VSTLTLSGSSSFD
-2585 LPLSAPLTVTDTFTV
+2585 LPLSAPLTVTDTFTVV

-2614 EGTWLLMTLPEGAA
+2614 EGTWLLMTLPEDAA
-2628 ETPFT
+2628 ETHFT
-2633 LSTVSGSATYRAGVI
+2633 LSTVSGSATYRAGVV

-2655 LAVYDSTQIAWAGT
+2655 LAVYDSTQIAWAGKT
-2669 GTGADKWVINTSTI
+2669 EESTDKWVINNSAI
-2683 EMSETANKVVWFHD
+2683 EATETARKAVWFHD
-2697 VDGVGEATVSLPV
+2697 VDGVGEVTVSLPE

-2724 TLSGTFGDV
+2724 TLAGTFGSV

-2753 TFVNDGTVT
+2753 AFVNDGTVT
-2762 VTGTLD
+2762 VIGTLD
-2768 LTKTTFSGTGT
+2768 LTGITFSGTGT

-2807 RLEVSGGDADYTY
+2807 RLEVSGGNANYTY
-2820 PSGALSGG
+2820 PSGSLSSG
-2828 IVAEEAGELV
+2828 IVGEADGELV

-2849 TAFNEPLTIREGSVA
+2849 AAFNESLTIQEGSVA

-2961 NTATQFRWLDN
+2961 NTATQFRWLDS
-2972 YQYASYGQGKNPRTY
+2972 YQYPSYGQGKNPRTY
-2987 FVVDAGREVVFS
+2987 FVVDAGREVIFS

-3090 TGATFDLTSAVG
+3090 TRATFDLTSAVG
-3102 TTHILEDSLTLA
+3102 TTHILEDSLSLT
-3114 SVTGEGTLLVP
+3114 SVTGDGTLLVP
-3125 STLNLTLDTLDIATL
+3125 STLNLTLDTLNIAIL

-3155 STTVTTLALDSAVA
+3155 SATVTTLALDSAVA

-3177 VDFVLFTNCT
+3177 VDFVLLTNCT
-3187 EVPTLIWPKD
+3187 KVPTLIWPGD

-3207 WQLVLEDKTL
+3207 WRLVLEGDKTL

-3224 KREIKATIFGTKAWS
+3224 KREIWAKVSGTKVWNE
-3239 DLQWTDPMGGTV
+3239 LQWTDQMGGAV
-3251 NLEASDSVV
+3251 NLTTPSDTVV
-3260 ERVVLDPE
+3260 ERMVLVPE
-3268 GEGATLSSMDFSQ
+3268 GERATLSSMDFSQ

-3296 LTLSDT
+3296 LTISDT
-3302 SALTSNANVLLTVP
+3302 TALTNNTKVLLTVP

-3331 AKNIAGKLQ
+3331 AKNSAGNLH
-3340 LNNADIRL
+3340 LNNASIRL

-3362 ADLPMVGNQ
+3362 AVLPMVGNQ

-3383 TLEFPNNSSG
+3383 TLKFPENSSG
-3393 TGPVYNRTITVTGKN
+3393 TGPVYNRTITVTGSK
-3408 AKLATGTN
+3408 AKLMTGTTT
-3416 NDATGWS
+3416 DATGWS

-3446 APMELCGATIR
+3446 APIELCGATIR
-3457 LMAGASESN
+3457 LMAGATDSS
-3466 RGFDLYQSPST
+3466 RGIDFYQSPST
-3477 SVLAAEGATVEN
+3477 SVLAANGATAEN

-3499 NASATDRIAYVRDG
+3499 NASTTDRIAYVRTND
-3513 NWTVNVAANARFDIE
+3513 WTVNVAANARFDIE
-3528 ASLGADNSDR
+3528 ASLGQTEGGN
-3538 TLIKAGA
+3538 TLIKDGP
-3545 GEMVLATTV
+3545 GEMLLASAE
-3554 NNCLNTLVNAGTLRV
+3554 NNCANTLVNAGTLRV

-3610 VEPLTISS
+3610 IEPLTISR
-3618 FAQITS
+3618 FAQTTS
-3624 WANITLTDTPQQTFP
+3624 WANITLTGTPQQTFP

-3658 ETFPTNN
+3658 EAFPTNN

-3691 TSLQATVPSGTTN
+3691 TSLQAKVPSGTKN
-3704 WSALNWTTDGTTE
+3704 WSALNWTTDGTTP
-3717 VSASDIDWWQVQ
+3717 VSADGIDWWQVQ
-3729 TVSLTAEAADSTVA
+3729 TVSLTAEAADSAVA

-3768 RLNGCTLALADSAT
+3768 RLNSCTLALADGAT
-3782 VTVNGLFDAAT
+3782 ATVNGLFDAAT

-3805 AANHTGTLSLASGTT
+3805 AADHTGTLSLAAGTT
-3820 LTAPAGTTLSALDC
+3820 LSAPAGITLSALDC

-3843 PANRYTVSAITGQAT
+3843 PANLYTVSAITGQAT
-3858 VKLASKTEISGEVSL
+3858 VKLASATEISGEVSL

-3975 SLTLDGSTSQTL
+3975 SLTLNGSTSQRL
-3987 PALYVLGTNGGDVL
+3987 PALYVLGTNGGNVL
-4001 CNDGRLT
+4001 CSDGTLT
-4008 LSALSASAPYVGV
+4008 LSALSASAPYVGI
-4021 TAEMLSGL
+4021 TAEMLSTL
-4029 TSGTNTYT
+4029 AATDSDYT
-4037 FASDAVLGLYCTASR
+4037 FASDAVLGLHCTDAG

-4091 IDAGA
+4091 VDAGA
-4096 TFDVNGWAIT
+4096 TFDVDGWAIT

-4116 KNHTSRAKGTGLNTD
+4116 KNNTSRAKGTGLNTD
-4131 ETQRQLFNIT
+4131 DTQRQLFNIT
-4141 LTADSVIDNSVVL
+4141 LTADSVVDNSIVL

-4170 HTLTKRGTGL
+4170 YTLTKRGTGV

-4186 SIAGNGSLKVEA
+4186 AITGDGSLKVEA

-4215 QVAEGATFTLTG
+4215 QVAEGATFTLIG

-4242 MDLAAALAGEGA
+4242 MDLEAALAGEGA
-4254 LTVASGNV
+4254 LTVASGSV
-4262 TLSGLT
+4262 SLSGLT

-4285 SLAGALTCEAGAILK
+4285 SLAGALTCEEGATLK

-4312 TLTATNLAIDLSA
+4312 TLTATDLAIDLSA

-4330 ETIPLFTSPNV
+4330 ETIPLFTSPNA

-4346 VKTAGRYKPTAT
+4346 VATAGRYEPTVT
-4358 QMEDSTWKLSYT
+4358 QMADSTWKLSYT

-4380 EGGATG
+4380 AGGATG
-4386 DLADASWTADGVS
+4386 DLADATWTADGVS

-4404 PTNGMIFPAGGTYTL
+4404 PTNGMIFPADGTYTL
-4419 TNNSAALTWP
+4419 TNNSAPLTWP

-4435 GANASLTLSS
+4435 DANASLTLSS
-4445 TVETSGLCGD
+4445 TVETSGLCGN
-4455 VTLEDGATLKLVDS
+4455 VTLKDGATLKLVDS
-4469 FAAYAGITGINA
+4469 FAAYAGIRGNGA
-4481 TLELDASMLAAPTG
+4481 TLVIDASMLSVPTEI
-4495 DLSVGTLTLTGSTL
+4495 SVGTLKLTGSTL
-4509 PSGEPRETFSC
+4509 PTGTPCETFSC
-4520 STLVFSEEL
+4520 TTLAFSEEL

-4553 VVPECTTLPTGY
+4553 VPECTTLPTGY
-4565 ALKVVENALVVAFTA
+4565 ALKVVENALVVAFTV
-4580 PVVTELYAQAS
+4580 PVVTELYAKVS
-4591 NGGTWTDLAWFS
+4591 DDGTWTDLDWYS
-4603 DAGCTTRPTA
+4603 DAACTTQPTA

-4622 TLTNTASAPVALTLP
+4622 TLTNTAGAPVAPVALTLP

-4652 EAITLSGATLPR
+4652 KAITLSGATLPR
-4664 LITLTLNGPLTLDGE
+4664 LTTLTLNGPLTLDGSV
-4679 LISTIPATLTGTGEL
+4679 IANIPANLTGTGEL
-4694 TLANGG
+4694 TLAHGG
-4700 AMKSEETTYA
+4700 TMTSTQANYGT

-4722 TLSLNG
+4722 TLSLESSSENG
-4728 GETYSGLLAWNNSQP
+4728 SYFLNYDSNVAG
-4743 TSGQIEVRTGA
+4743 SGQLEVRTGA
-4754 TLNLSQKNAF
+4754 TLQIKQTNAF
-4764 GWGGGNMVTST
+4764 GWDGTGKAASLTD
-4775 SAGRTMLVVDG
+4775 GRTVLVVDG

-4794 TDQLFRCPIELRNGA
+4794 GNQVIRRPIALKNGA
-4809 TFVNDTNSNVGFT
+4809 RLVNDTCTKLAFT
-4822 RGCKVKVAGT
+4822 RGCRVDIEGEVTIEGAIAYGLQYG
-4832 VNFTGTAGYNLW
+4832 NQDN
-4844 NAGGNGTGESGADAN
+4844 GGIAP
-4859 GLHTTFDLAEG
+4859 TFNLAEG
-4870 AVVNFDATLTSKH
+4870 SVVNFDGVLKSITATASSPSATTF
-4883 QDRAPYNDLNL
+4883 NL

-4909 EATNVGAGI
+4909 EATNVGAGV

-4924 SIANSAVTFAAGS
+4924 SVANSAVTFAAGS

-4947 LTLNGATGSAQVVLS
+4947 LTLNGATGSAQVVLGA
-4962 EAVAES
+4962 AVAES
-4968 SLPIDVL
+4968 ALPIAVL

-4990 ESLVT
+4990 DSRVT

-5041 HWEWVTALMLDVTAE
+5041 HWEWVTALTLNVTAAE
-5056 ASLTLPGNFSSITA
+5056 ASLTLPGNFSSITS
-5070 LTVTGSGALTLSG
+5070 LTLLGSGALTLSG

-5090 ALSLEGGLT
+5090 ALSLEGSLT

-5106 TIPAS
+5106 TIPTN
-5111 LSGTGTL
+5111 LSGKGTL
-5118 TLKNAGEVTSSAA
+5118 TFKNAAVSSTR
-5131 GGASTFAYNS
+5131 GNSGDREFAYDN
-5141 FTGRWVVEDET
+5141 FTGRWVVENGA
-5152 TLNLAGGGGQKGQL
+5152 TLTLVGSATENRKGL
-5166 AKSDVEGSGQIVVK
+5166 LKWKSGVADSGQIEVRT
-5180 AGATVKLAA
+5180 GGTLAVNQKNA
-5189 DHVFGWK
+5189 FGW
-5196 DIDAQCDRT
+5196 DNVTAQKDRT
-5205 VLVID
+5205 VLVVD
-5210 GGALVNNADQYL
+5210 GGTVTIGTNEQHFRRKMEWRPGSVLDIQGSAFYLTRGVTMNVVAGKSTAPVIFRGNAIGLKGDNACANNA
-5222 RRTIELKNGATL
+5222 N
-5234 SDPNGKFWL
+5234 
-5243 ARASRLLISEGT
+5243 T
-5255 ATILNSGS
+5255 A
-5263 GPKFGCDGATSG
+5263 FVVA
-5275 SSSTSAPSRIE
+5275 
-5286 VLEGAT
+5286 EGAT
-5292 LMVEASLSDQNTTYA
+5292 LQVDAAITQANTNDA
-5307 SVALSGAGTIRFNG
+5307 LALSGAGTIRFNG

-5352 SKILANASGN
+5352 SKILANADGN

-5369 FGSADIVV
+5369 SGSASIVL
-5377 PADFPETITA
+5377 PENFPQSGTTA
-5387 VLKTNSASTPTL
+5387 VLKTNTSSTPTL
-5399 TPPTGYVMSEATAD
+5399 TPPTGYVMSESTAD
-5413 GVKTVYLEW
+5413 GVKTVSLEW

-5428 TAEVSGTVALS
+5428 TAEVSGSVALS

-5445 PDGTVVASPEWRFV
+5445 PDEVEVASPEWRFV
-5459 NTVTFKGLTADA
+5459 NTVTFKGASADA

-5483 TTLAGADQTVTLA
+5483 ATLTGDDQTVTLA
-5496 GETAWD
+5496 GETAWA

-5510 KLALSR
+5510 NLALSR

-5522 LSVDTG
+5522 LSVATG

-5538 AFTGTLALDA
+5538 AFTGTLALAA

-5554 TQVNALA
+5554 TAPEAIAFATSTSGGYTGLVLSNSALKLTGAGTVELA
-5561 FAQTDGVVD
+5561 FSDASNTFNL
-5570 LGVATLPI
+5570 LG
-5578 TGDGVLE
+5578 TGTSYFSGG
-5585 LALPEAETLQVKSST
+5585 
-5600 ATPKVRFAGDIL
+5600 FL
-5612 VTSGTMKFPN
+5612 VTSGTLKLPGG
-5622 SAVAANWWSAA
+5622 AA
-5633 AGPGYTRTITVRGE
+5633 ADGPMKDRTITVRGAN
-5647 QAKLATGSN
+5647 AKLATGS
-5656 TDATGWNVGT
+5656 TKDATGWNVGT

-5679 LFKRDTFKTPLEM
+5679 LSKRDTFKTELEM
-5692 TGGIVRLMYHSD
+5692 TGGIVRLMYHTGVD
-5704 VNNNC
+5704 ENC
-5709 ALQIFNGQQTTV
+5709 ALQIFNGQKTTV
-5721 KAVNGATSASPTIS
+5721 KAANGAPTIS

-5740 ESDATGDWR
+5740 ESSNTGDWR
-5749 KAKITNADWQVTVE
+5749 KAKITNDNWQVTVE
-5763 ENAQFY
+5763 EKAQFY
-5769 IDAILSN
+5769 IDAILSG
-5776 ADTWGVIK
+5776 DRGFVK
-5784 SGAGEMVLAATNEY
+5784 SGVGEMVLAATNEY

-5817 GATTIKPNAVLCGA
+5817 GDTTIKQNAVLCGS

-5838 TFENGAIFAA
+5838 TFEDGAIFAA
-5848 DPAAAPL
+5848 DPAADPL
-5855 TVNGAVTAAGTVT
+5855 TVNGAVTADGTVT
-5868 VRLATPPTMS
+5868 VRLAATPTRS

-5892 VFSVENGLPAGYEL
+5892 VFSVENGLPVGYEL

-5912 LYIRATSKTTGVEA
+5912 LYIRATSETTGVEA
-5926 VQAMVSGVANWSALK
+5926 VQATVSRDANWSALT
-5941 WKDMNGN
+5941 WKDMDGN

-5966 DAMVTLDLPLANLTS
+5966 AATVTVDLPLANLTS
-5981 LTIAESAST
+5981 LTIAKSAST

-6026 SGTGALT
+6026 SGTGTLT
-6033 FKNAGSVTSSAA
+6033 FKNAGTVTSTAA
-6045 GGESSFAYNNFT
+6045 GDGDTLAYPSFT
-6057 GRWVVEDG
+6057 GRWIAEG
-6065 TTLNL
+6065 STTLKL
-6070 AGGGGQK
+6070 AGTGAKK
-6077 GQLAKSDVEGSGQI
+6077 GQFAKGEIEGSGQI
-6091 VVKTGATVNL
+6091 VIKSGANLNITASNPFGWADTAAQYNRVVLLVDGGTVNV
-6101 SANHVFGWKDID
+6101 SASEFYI
-6113 AQCDRTVLVL
+6113 
-6123 DGGALVNNAEQYLR
+6123 R
-6137 RTFELKN
+6137 RTLELKN
-6144 GATLSD
+6144 GARFENAGAKTV
-6150 PDGKFRL
+6150 L
-6157 ARASRL
+6157 ARGGRL
-6163 LVSEGTATI
+6163 LVSK
-6172 LNSGSGPK
+6172 GSVTVSSVK
-6180 FGCDGATNDTNSTSA
+6180 LGCDGANDLSGDEA
-6195 PSRIEVREGATL
+6195 FARMEVASQATL
-6207 TVEASLSDQNTTY
+6207 TIEGAIVDTDNPIYNGLK
-6220 ASVALSGAGTILFNG
+6220 LSGAGTVLFNG

-6250 IGGKGAIASAVA
+6250 IGGKGAIASAVT
-6262 FTDGAKLLVD
+6262 FTNGAKLLVD

-6296 PTTPSTAA
+6296 PTALSTAA
-6304 VKTTVES
+6304 LKTTAES
-6311 VTLSTDNFTA
+6311 GTLSTTNFTA
-6321 PDGYKMTL
+6321 PDGYEMTL
-6329 SKDSKTLYVATA
+6329 SEDNKTLYVTTT
-6341 KNVYTKLSG
+6341 KGVYKKLSG
-6350 SATNKDMA
+6350 FLSEDSN
-6358 WSAITWYDA
+6358 WSAITWYDDVWSEPTSIAWNCVEEVALHYSTSA
-6367 TVSDRWV
+6367 TV
-6374 EATDIDWNLVSE
+6374 I
-6386 VTLSYVSSVTVT
+6386 

-6405 LTKLDFVAYDP
+6405 LSTLKLVANDP

-6423 RGSSL
+6423 RDSSL
-6428 LAAPLS
+6428 VAAPLS
-6434 ALTSVDAGGSV
+6434 ALTSVDVGGSA

-6461 TGASTETQLA
+6461 TGASIETQIA

-6543 TVTVADGATVT
+6543 TVTVAADATVT
-6554 VTPVAGLADA
+6554 VTPAAGLADA

-6570 NALTASNFT
+6570 NALTAERFS

-6627 AAAGTEVSGTV
+6627 AAAGTEVTGTV

-6680 TVKVCY
+6680 TVKICY
-6686 DFGISH
+6686 DFGVSH
-6692 ITVDAARAVIVTAKV
+6692 ITVDAKRAVIVTAKV
-6707 EGRSAEVDFAKEV
+6707 EGQSAEVDFAEGV
-6720 SFSVVDENTGKVW
+6720 SFSVVDENTGMVW
-6733 SITAD
+6733 SMD
-6738 DILDQSAGQVRF
+6738 EGDLLEQSAGQVRF
-6750 RIPADCPDDSGDLEL
+6750 RIPAKRQDDSNNRML